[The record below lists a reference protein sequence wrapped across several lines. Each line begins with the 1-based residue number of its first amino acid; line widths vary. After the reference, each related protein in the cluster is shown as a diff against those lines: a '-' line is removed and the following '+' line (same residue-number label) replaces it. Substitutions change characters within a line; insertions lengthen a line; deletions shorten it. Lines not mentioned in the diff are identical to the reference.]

1 MLCPRFII
9 VLGFWLYL
17 CTLVAQPRQVN
28 TYTVADGLAQS
39 QVYAVLADS
48 RGYIWAGTQGGGL
61 SRFDGVSFQTFSD
74 VQGLAGNYVQ
84 SLWED
89 AQGCVWIGTE
99 LGLSIYDGA
108 RFSNELPGSKILSI
122 TKNDQAHW
130 LLTETAIHHGTPGD
144 WTELAFPKSY
154 MRPYCLIAEKNRIVL
169 GTDRGAWAWSLRTRE
184 WKELRADFRATH
196 QIWAMY
202 RYEQAQSWALSPGG
216 QLFAISRDSLRSS
229 QVPVNNPT
237 AFYISE
243 QGDSWLGTQDQ
254 GLWVLPK
261 GSAKWQSIRRRDG
274 LGSNHV
280 QSIDGDRWG
289 NIWIG
294 TSGGGLSCLRQ
305 APFRAYDQL
314 KGLPGREIYA
324 LANPDST
331 GIYFSVANKGVFELT
346 PTGPQPYL
354 TGPALEQQKIK
365 SLHRDT
371 SGRWWM
377 GTPGA
382 GVKVYADSVWYNVKT
397 CGAYVIDML
406 PAGPNS
412 WWVATA
418 YEGLSML
425 EVKEDSTGLQFSCR
439 TYGTEHQLPVGRI
452 EQLFQD
458 KQGRLLIAY
467 RDLGLA
473 CWEPGQLHWR
483 MGVSN
488 GLPSGTVRSV
498 RQDSTGYYWL
508 AGPRGLIRIG
518 LQSDDIDV
526 KVFTNRDG
534 LRSNNLYCLAF
545 DEDGQ
550 LWVGS
555 ERGLDQVSLDAAGN
569 IRQVTFFGKEEGF
582 TGIETCTDAATRD
595 ANGNLWVGTMN
606 GLMLKENKPLR
617 ATELPPPHL
626 SLGAISILYR
636 SAAEVLDTQI
646 IDPWGRLL
654 MDQLQLSHRQN
665 HLGFELQALDLAQP
679 ERVQFEWMLEG
690 WDQRW
695 SPPSK
700 QSRITYANLS
710 PGLYTFM
717 VRAVG
722 EGERR
727 SEAIQLPIE
736 IIPAFWQTTWFK
748 ATWIGT
754 GFLIMGLLLWWIFR
768 RRLQRQRQ
776 IAEKLRLDNRLLEL
790 EQKALQLQMN
800 PHFMANVLQGIQLEL
815 DKGAL
820 GRAKKYLMRFGT
832 LMRST
837 LYHSRS
843 NKIVLSDELEHLQHY
858 LELERLRTGEA
869 FTYDIVVPPSL
880 ETDLIH
886 IPPMLLQPFLENAVH
901 HGMRTKSGDG
911 HIEVSFEERG
921 IEHLLVRIVD
931 NGPGL
936 DASQAH
942 RRANHRSTALKVIQE
957 RLELVGATEE
967 HAPYQIANRQ
977 ENGKV
982 IGVKVEVLLP
992 VLD

>member
-1 MLCPRFII
+1 MLCPRFLFLIGLWSFLC
-9 VLGFWLYL
+9 VLN
-17 CTLVAQPRQVN
+17 AQPRQVS

-61 SRFDGVSFQTFSD
+61 SRFDGTDFQTYSD

-89 AQGCVWIGTE
+89 SNGDIWIGTE

-108 RFSNELPGSKILSI
+108 TFSNELPGLKVLSVA
-122 TKNDQAHW
+122 KNKEAYWVLNEQM
-130 LLTETAIHHGTPGD
+130 IHYGEPGNWQRLD
-144 WTELAFPKSY
+144 FPKSY
-154 MRPYCLIAEKNRIVL
+154 MQPYALIAEHNRIIL
-169 GTDRGAWAWSLRTRE
+169 GTDRGAWVWSTRTQTWE
-184 WKELRADFRATH
+184 ALKADFRGTH
-196 QIWAMY
+196 QIWALY
-202 RYEQAQSWALSPGG
+202 RYQQAQSWALAPGG
-216 QLFAISRDSLRSS
+216 QLFAIGKDSLRSS
-229 QVPVNNPT
+229 QVPVRNPT
-237 AFYISE
+237 TFYVSA
-243 QGDSWLGTQDQ
+243 QGDSWLGSQDQ

-261 GSAKWQSIRRRDG
+261 GSAEWLSIRRRDG
-274 LGSNHV
+274 LGSDHV
-280 QSIDGDRWG
+280 RSIAGDRWG
-289 NIWIG
+289 NIWVG

-324 LANPDST
+324 LTSVDST
-331 GIYFSVANKGVFELT
+331 GIFFSVANRGVFQLT
-346 PTGPQPYL
+346 PTGPQPFL
-354 TGPALEQQKIK
+354 TGPSLEQQKIK

-371 SGRWWM
+371 SNRWWM

-397 CGAYVIDML
+397 CGAYVIDMVQE
-406 PAGPNS
+406 GPDS

-418 YEGLSML
+418 YEGLSLL
-425 EVKEDSTGLQFSCR
+425 EVQEDSTGLQFKCR
-439 TYGTEHQLPVGRI
+439 SFGTEHQLPIGRI
-452 EQLFQD
+452 EQLFKD
-458 KQGRLLIAY
+458 SRGRLLIAY

-473 CWEPGQLHWR
+473 CWQPGELHWR
-483 MGVSN
+483 VSVNN

-508 AGPRGLIRIG
+508 AGPRGLVRVG

-526 KVFTNRDG
+526 RTFTNRDG

-545 DEDGQ
+545 DETGQ

-569 IRQVTFFGKEEGF
+569 IRQVTFYGKEEGF
-582 TGIETCTDAATRD
+582 TGIETCTDAAARD
-595 ANGNLWVGTMN
+595 LNGNLWVGTMN

-617 ATELPPPHL
+617 ATELPPPYL
-626 SLGAISILYR
+626 SLAAINILFR

-646 IDPWGRLL
+646 IDPWGQLL
-654 MDQLQLSHRQN
+654 VEELRLSHRQN
-665 HLGFELQALDLAQP
+665 HLGFALQALDLAQP
-679 ERVQFEWMLEG
+679 ERIQYEWMLEG

-695 SPPSK
+695 SPPSN
-700 QSRITYANLS
+700 QSTITYANLP
-710 PGLYTFM
+710 PGIYTFM

-722 EGERR
+722 EGERK
-727 SEAIQLPIE
+727 SEAINLPIE
-736 IIPAFWQTTWFK
+736 IVPAFWQTTWFR
-748 ATWIGT
+748 AALIGA

-768 RRLQRQRQ
+768 RRLNRQRR

-820 GRAKKYLMRFGT
+820 GRAKRYLTRFGT

-843 NKIVLSDELEHLQHY
+843 NKIQLSEELEHLQHY

-869 FTYDIVVPPSL
+869 FTYEIIVPPEL
-880 ETDLIH
+880 ETDLIY

-911 HIEVSFEERG
+911 HIEVSFEEKG
-921 IEHLLVRIVD
+921 LDFLLVRIVD

-936 DASQAH
+936 DTAEAH
-942 RRANHRSTALKVIQE
+942 RRPNHRSTALKVIQE
-957 RLELVGATEE
+957 RLELVGPVEDQ
-967 HAPYQIANRQ
+967 APYQIANRQ
-977 ENGKV
+977 ENGQV
-982 IGVKVEVLLP
+982 VGVKVEVCLP
-992 VLD
+992 VFN